1 MWSFL
6 FDLLVALFMGKDLKD
21 DAKARGWKKA
31 LVTLGAG
38 LVVVSLWIVL
48 WAAYEMYFGVK

>member
-31 LVTLGAG
+31 LVTFGAG
-38 LVVVSLWIVL
+38 LVIVILWIAL
-48 WAAYEMYFGVK
+48 WAAYEMYFGAK